1 MPRPKTARQSSAARR
16 GARPAPDRRLQ
27 SRLCP
32 RLKFLRPQSHLCT
45 LYPTPKRRPLATV
58 INTSDDLLKLLAENA
73 EFYQAVRRLILTDE
87 LIELPERFARF
98 AARVDDFIARQERF
112 NEEQRQFNQRIE
124 TAVGE
129 LQGTTSRLEA
139 SVDELQNTTARLETS
154 VGALKGNP
162 ARYAVAVLFE
172 EIAEHLGFTFRDT
185 LSRQQLRQM
194 IGPQGRTDVCSGD
207 RLGFIRADLV
217 VVAADAAGD
226 THYVAVEASYT
237 GDARDT
243 ARARRNARLLQR
255 FTGCPAHAAIA
266 SVRNDQDIQA
276 EIDGGEV
283 HWYALDPDDFTPE

>member
-1 MPRPKTARQSSAARR
+1 M
-16 GARPAPDRRLQ
+16 
-27 SRLCP
+27 
-32 RLKFLRPQSHLCT
+32 
-45 LYPTPKRRPLATV
+45 ATV

-98 AARVDDFIARQERF
+98 AARVDDFIARQE
-112 NEEQRQFNQRIE
+112 QFNQRIE

-129 LQGTTSRLEA
+129 LQGTT
-139 SVDELQNTTARLETS
+139 ARLETS
-154 VGALKGNP
+154 VGELKGNT
-162 ARYAVAVLFE
+162 ARYVVGVLFG
-172 EIAEHLGFTFRDT
+172 EIAEQLGFTFRDT

-194 IGPQGRTDVCSGD
+194 IGPQGHANVDSGD
-207 RLGFIRADLV
+207 RQSFIRADLV
-217 VVAADAAGD
+217 VLADDTAGD
-226 THYVAVEASYT
+226 THYIAVEASYT

-243 ARARRNARLLQR
+243 ARARRNAQLLQR

>member
-1 MPRPKTARQSSAARR
+1 M
-16 GARPAPDRRLQ
+16 
-27 SRLCP
+27 
-32 RLKFLRPQSHLCT
+32 
-45 LYPTPKRRPLATV
+45 ATV

-98 AARVDDFIARQERF
+98 AARVDDFIARQE
-112 NEEQRQFNQRIE
+112 QFNQRIE

-129 LQGTTSRLEA
+129 LQGTTARLET
-139 SVDELQNTTARLETS
+139 SVGELQGTTARLETS
-154 VGALKGNP
+154 VGELKGNT
-162 ARYAVAVLFE
+162 ARYVVGVLFG
-172 EIAEHLGFTFRDT
+172 EIAEQLGFTFRDT

-194 IGPQGRTDVCSGD
+194 IGPQGHTNVDSGD
-207 RLGFIRADLV
+207 RQSFIRADLV
-217 VVAADAAGD
+217 VLADDTAGD
-226 THYVAVEASYT
+226 THYIAVEASYT

-243 ARARRNARLLQR
+243 ARARRNAHLLQR